1 MGMGKSTALDE
12 RSRRLSPIGTA
23 EPASG
28 GGVVCDLVLD
38 SHCQERSNLVTF

>member
-23 EPASG
+23 DLASG
-28 GGVVCDLVLD
+28 GGVVCDVALD
-38 SHCQERSNLVTF
+38 SHCQESSNLVTS